1 MKGVSFKKKEKLSDR
16 TGGVTIMQ
24 TATKKETA
32 LGIRQMAMIGVMTA
46 VTCIAAPFSIPIPVS
61 PVPLSLTTF
70 ILYLSVYILGTRN
83 AFISYVIY
91 LLLGM
96 VGLPVFNGFSG
107 GVQKLVGPTGGYLIG
122 YLFLVFFT
130 GLFVEKFPNKI
141 PMYFVG
147 GIIGIIVCY
156 ALGTVWFVL
165 QYKVG
170 FLEALTMCV
179 FPYIPMDLVKLVAA
193 VIIGSQVRKI
203 LIRQNLIS

>member
-1 MKGVSFKKKEKLSDR
+1 MFESTAEKTEKKVNVKDM
-16 TGGVTIMQ
+16 TVI
-24 TATKKETA
+24 A
-32 LGIRQMAMIGVMTA
+32 LVTA
-46 VTCIAAPFSIPIPVS
+46 VICIIAPFSIPIAIS
-61 PVPLSLTTF
+61 PIPITLALF
-70 ILYLSVYILGTRN
+70 ALFLAGIILGKWKGVVCT
-83 AFISYVIY
+83 VIY

-156 ALGTVWFVL
+156 AFGTVMVDGQDIFSL
-165 QYKVG
+165 KE
-170 FLEALTMCV
+170 EALTMCV

>member
-1 MKGVSFKKKEKLSDR
+1 MFESTAEKTEKKVNVKDM
-16 TGGVTIMQ
+16 TVI
-24 TATKKETA
+24 A
-32 LGIRQMAMIGVMTA
+32 LVTA
-46 VTCIAAPFSIPIPVS
+46 VICIIAPFSIPIAIS
-61 PVPLSLTTF
+61 PIPITLALF
-70 ILYLSVYILGTRN
+70 ALFLAGIILGKWKGVVCT
-83 AFISYVIY
+83 VIY

-107 GVQKLVGPTGGYLIG
+107 GVIG

-156 ALGTVWFVL
+156 AFGTVWFVL

>member
-1 MKGVSFKKKEKLSDR
+1 MFESTAEKTEKKVNVKDM
-16 TGGVTIMQ
+16 TVI
-24 TATKKETA
+24 A
-32 LGIRQMAMIGVMTA
+32 LVTA
-46 VTCIAAPFSIPIPVS
+46 VICIIAPFSIPIAIS
-61 PVPLSLTTF
+61 PIPITLALF
-70 ILYLSVYILGTRN
+70 ALFLAGIILGKWKGVVCT
-83 AFISYVIY
+83 VIY

-156 ALGTVWFVL
+156 AFGTVWFVL

-170 FLEALTMCV
+170 FLEALTMCL
-179 FPYIPMDLVKLVAA
+179 FPYIPIYLVKLVSP

>member
-1 MKGVSFKKKEKLSDR
+1 MVESTAEKTEKKVNVKDM
-16 TGGVTIMQ
+16 TVI
-24 TATKKETA
+24 A
-32 LGIRQMAMIGVMTA
+32 LVTA
-46 VTCIAAPFSIPIPVS
+46 VICIIAPFSIPIAIS
-61 PVPLSLTTF
+61 PIPITLALF
-70 ILYLSVYILGTRN
+70 ALFLAGIILGKWKGVVCT
-83 AFISYVIY
+83 VIY

-130 GLFVEKFPNKI
+130 GLFVEKI

-156 ALGTVWFVL
+156 AFGTVWFVL

>member
-1 MKGVSFKKKEKLSDR
+1 MFESTAEKTEKKVNVKDM
-16 TGGVTIMQ
+16 TVI
-24 TATKKETA
+24 A
-32 LGIRQMAMIGVMTA
+32 LVTA
-46 VTCIAAPFSIPIPVS
+46 VICIIAPFSIPIAIS
-61 PVPLSLTTF
+61 PIPITLALF
-70 ILYLSVYILGTRN
+70 ALFLAGIILGKWKGVVCT
-83 AFISYVIY
+83 VIY

-96 VGLPVFNGFSG
+96 VGLPVFNGFTSG
-107 GVQKLVGPTGGYLIG
+107 PGKLFGPTGGYLIG

-156 ALGTVWFVL
+156 AFGTVWFVL

>member
-1 MKGVSFKKKEKLSDR
+1 MVESTAEKTEKKVNVKD
-16 TGGVTIMQ
+16 VTVI
-24 TATKKETA
+24 A
-32 LGIRQMAMIGVMTA
+32 LVTA
-46 VTCIAAPFSIPIPVS
+46 VICIIAPFSIPIAIS
-61 PVPLSLTTF
+61 PIPITLALF
-70 ILYLSVYILGTRN
+70 ALFLAGIILGKWKGVVCT
-83 AFISYVIY
+83 VIY

-156 ALGTVWFVL
+156 AFGTVWFVL